1 MKKEK
6 IREYLLNNEETL
18 LDVVSELNSWNGCLD
33 YLDFWE
39 NDEEF
44 FNTFFENPM
53 DAIRATYYGNYNY
66 NDDYVKFNGYG
77 NIDSYSE
84 YERIEEI
91 KDNIDDIVDNLIEY
105 YYNIYINDKE
115 LENLLL
121 ELLEEEEEEVL
132 CIDRTIYT

>member
-6 IREYLLNNEETL
+6 IREYLLNNEEIL
-18 LDVVSELNSWNGCLD
+18 LEVVSELNSWNGCLD
-33 YLDFWE
+33 NLDFWE

-44 FNTFFENPM
+44 FNTFFDNPM
-53 DAIRATYYGNYNY
+53 EAIRATYYGNYNY

-91 KDNIDDIVDNLIEY
+91 KDNIDDIVENLVEY
-105 YYNIYINDKE
+105 YYNIYINEE
-115 LENLLL
+115 LENLIL
-121 ELLEEEEEEVL
+121 ELLEEEE
-132 CIDRTIYT
+132 

>member
-18 LDVVSELNSWNGCLD
+18 LDVVSELNSWNGCLEN
-33 YLDFWE
+33 LDFWE

-44 FNTFFENPM
+44 FNTFFNNPM
-53 DAIRATYYGNYNY
+53 EAIRATYYGNYNY
-66 NDDYVKFNGYG
+66 NDEYVKFNGYG

-91 KDNIDDIVDNLIEY
+91 KDSIDDIVDNLIEC
-105 YYNIYINDKE
+105 YYNIYINEE

-121 ELLEEEEEEVL
+121 ELLEEEEE
-132 CIDRTIYT
+132 

>member
-18 LDVVSELNSWNGCLD
+18 LDVVSELNSWNGCLEN
-33 YLDFWE
+33 LEFWE

-44 FNTFFENPM
+44 FNTFFNNPM
-53 DAIRATYYGNYNY
+53 EAIRATYYGDYNY

-91 KDNIDDIVDNLIEY
+91 KDNIDDIVDNLIEC
-105 YYNIYINDKE
+105 YYNIYINEE

-121 ELLEEEEEEVL
+121 ESLEEEEEEEE
-132 CIDRTIYT
+132 

>member
-6 IREYLLNNEETL
+6 IREYLLNNEDVL
-18 LDVVSELNSWNGCLD
+18 LDVVSELNSWNSCLD
-33 YLDFWE
+33 NLDFWE

-44 FNTFFENPM
+44 FNTFFDNPM
-53 DAIRATYYGNYNY
+53 EAIRATYYGNYNY

-91 KDNIDDIVDNLIEY
+91 KDNIDDIVDNLIEC
-105 YYNIYINDKE
+105 YYNIYINEE

-121 ELLEEEEEEVL
+121 ELLEEEEEEEE
-132 CIDRTIYT
+132 

>member
-18 LDVVSELNSWNGCLD
+18 LDVVSELNSWNGCLEN
-33 YLDFWE
+33 LEFWE

-44 FNTFFENPM
+44 FNTFFDDPM
-53 DAIRATYYGNYNY
+53 EAIRATYYGDYNY
-66 NDDYVKFNGYG
+66 NDEYVKFNGYG

-91 KDNIDDIVDNLIEY
+91 KDNIDDIVDNLIEC
-105 YYNIYINDKE
+105 YYNIYINEE
-115 LENLLL
+115 LESLLL
-121 ELLEEEEEEVL
+121 ELLEEEEEEEE
-132 CIDRTIYT
+132 

>member
-1 MKKEK
+1 MRKNK
-6 IREYLLNNEETL
+6 IREYLLNNEDVL
-18 LDVVSELNSWNGCLD
+18 LDVVSELNSWNGCLEN
-33 YLDFWE
+33 LDFWE

-44 FNTFFENPM
+44 FNTFFDNPM

-91 KDNIDDIVDNLIEY
+91 KDSIDDIVDNLIEC
-105 YYNIYINDKE
+105 YYNIYINEE
-115 LENLLL
+115 LENLIL
-121 ELLEEEEEEVL
+121 ELLEEEEE
-132 CIDRTIYT
+132 

>member
-1 MKKEK
+1 MRKEK

-18 LDVVSELNSWNGCLD
+18 LDVVSELNSWNSCLEN
-33 YLDFWE
+33 LDFWE

-44 FNTFFENPM
+44 FNTFFDNPM
-53 DAIRATYYGNYNY
+53 EAIRATYYGNYNY

-91 KDNIDDIVDNLIEY
+91 KDNIDDIVENLVEC
-105 YYNIYINDKE
+105 YYNIYINEE
-115 LENLLL
+115 LENLILK
-121 ELLEEEEEEVL
+121 LLEEDEEEE
-132 CIDRTIYT
+132 

>member
-1 MKKEK
+1 MKKNE

-18 LDVVSELNSWNGCLD
+18 LNVVSELNSWNGCLEN
-33 YLDFWE
+33 LDFWE

-44 FNTFFENPM
+44 FNTFFDNPM
-53 DAIRATYYGNYNY
+53 EAIRATYYGDYNY

-91 KDNIDDIVDNLIEY
+91 KDNIDDIVENLVEC
-105 YYNIYINDKE
+105 YYNIYINEE
-115 LENLLL
+115 LENLILK
-121 ELLEEEEEEVL
+121 LLEEEEEE
-132 CIDRTIYT
+132 

>member
-6 IREYLLNNEETL
+6 IREYLLNNEDVL
-18 LDVVSELNSWNGCLD
+18 LDVVSELNSWNGCLEN
-33 YLDFWE
+33 LDFWE

-44 FNTFFENPM
+44 FNTFFDNPM
-53 DAIRATYYGNYNY
+53 EAIRATYYGNYNY

-91 KDNIDDIVDNLIEY
+91 KDNIDDIVENLIEY
-105 YYNIYINDKE
+105 YYNIYINEE
-115 LENLLL
+115 LENLIL
-121 ELLEEEEEEVL
+121 ELLEEEEEEEEE
-132 CIDRTIYT
+132 

>member
-1 MKKEK
+1 MKKNE

-18 LDVVSELNSWNGCLD
+18 LDVVSELNSWNNCLEN
-33 YLDFWE
+33 LDFFE

-44 FNTFFENPM
+44 FNTFFDNPM
-53 DAIRATYYGNYNY
+53 EAIRATYYGNYNY
-66 NDDYVKFNGYG
+66 NDDYVKINGYG

-91 KDNIDDIVDNLIEY
+91 KDSIDDIVDNLIEY
-105 YYNIYINDKE
+105 YYNIYINEE

-121 ELLEEEEEEVL
+121 ELLEEEEEEEE
-132 CIDRTIYT
+132 

>member
-1 MKKEK
+1 MKKNE
-6 IREYLLNNEETL
+6 IREYLLNNEEIL

-33 YLDFWE
+33 NLDFWE

-44 FNTFFENPM
+44 FNTFFDNPM
-53 DAIRATYYGNYNY
+53 EAIRATYYGNYNY

-91 KDNIDDIVDNLIEY
+91 KDNIDDIVDNLIEC
-105 YYNIYINDKE
+105 YYNIYINEE

-121 ELLEEEEEEVL
+121 ELLEEEEEE
-132 CIDRTIYT
+132 

>member
-18 LDVVSELNSWNGCLD
+18 LDVVSELNSWNSCLD
-33 YLDFWE
+33 NLDFWE

-44 FNTFFENPM
+44 FNTFFDNPM
-53 DAIRATYYGNYNY
+53 EAIRATYYGNYNY

-91 KDNIDDIVDNLIEY
+91 KDNIDDIVENLVEY
-105 YYNIYINDKE
+105 YYNIYINEE

-121 ELLEEEEEEVL
+121 ELLEEEEEEEEE
-132 CIDRTIYT
+132 

>member
-18 LDVVSELNSWNGCLD
+18 LDVVSELNSWNGCLEN
-33 YLDFWE
+33 LEFWE

-44 FNTFFENPM
+44 FNTFFDNPM
-53 DAIRATYYGNYNY
+53 EAIRATYYGDYNY
-66 NDDYVKFNGYG
+66 NDEYVKFNGYG

-91 KDNIDDIVDNLIEY
+91 KDSIDDIVDNLIEC
-105 YYNIYINDKE
+105 YYNIYINEE

-121 ELLEEEEEEVL
+121 ELLEEEEE
-132 CIDRTIYT
+132 

>member
-18 LDVVSELNSWNGCLD
+18 LEVVSELNSWNNCLD

-44 FNTFFENPM
+44 FNTFFDNPM
-53 DAIRATYYGNYNY
+53 EAIRATYYGNYNY
-66 NDDYVKFNGYG
+66 NDEYVKFNGYG

-84 YERIEEI
+84 EEKNEEI
-91 KDNIDDIVDNLIEY
+91 KNNIDDIVDNLIEY
-105 YYNIYINDKE
+105 YYNIYINEE

-121 ELLEEEEEEVL
+121 ELLEEEEE
-132 CIDRTIYT
+132 

>member
-1 MKKEK
+1 MKKNE

-18 LDVVSELNSWNGCLD
+18 LEVVSELNSWNNCLSN
-33 YLDFWE
+33 LDFWE
-39 NDEEF
+39 NDEYF
-44 FNTFFENPM
+44 FNTFFNNNPM
-53 DAIRATYYGNYNY
+53 EAARATYYGNYNY

-91 KDNIDDIVDNLIEY
+91 KDSIDDIVDNLIEC
-105 YYNIYINDKE
+105 YYNIYINEE

-121 ELLEEEEEEVL
+121 ELLEEEEEEE
-132 CIDRTIYT
+132 

>member
-1 MKKEK
+1 MKKNE
-6 IREYLLNNEETL
+6 IREYLLNNEEIL
-18 LDVVSELNSWNGCLD
+18 LEVVSELNSWNSCLEN
-33 YLDFWE
+33 LDFWE

-44 FNTFFENPM
+44 FNTFFDNPM

-91 KDNIDDIVDNLIEY
+91 KDNIDDIVDNLIEC
-105 YYNIYINDKE
+105 YYNIYINEE
-115 LENLLL
+115 LENLIL
-121 ELLEEEEEEVL
+121 ELLEEEEEEEEE
-132 CIDRTIYT
+132 

>member
-18 LDVVSELNSWNGCLD
+18 LDVVSELNCWNGCLEN
-33 YLDFWE
+33 LEFWE

-44 FNTFFENPM
+44 FNTFFDNPM
-53 DAIRATYYGNYNY
+53 EAIRATYYGDYNY
-66 NDDYVKFNGYG
+66 NDEYVKFNGYG

-91 KDNIDDIVDNLIEY
+91 KDNIDDIVDNLIEC
-105 YYNIYINDKE
+105 YYNIYINEE
-115 LENLLL
+115 LENLIL
-121 ELLEEEEEEVL
+121 ELLEEDEEEEE
-132 CIDRTIYT
+132 

>member
-18 LDVVSELNSWNGCLD
+18 LDVVSELNSWNGCLEN
-33 YLDFWE
+33 LDFWE

-44 FNTFFENPM
+44 FNTFFNNPM
-53 DAIRATYYGNYNY
+53 EAIRATYYGNYNY

-91 KDNIDDIVDNLIEY
+91 KDSIDDIVDNLIEY
-105 YYNIYINDKE
+105 YYNIYINEE
-115 LENLLL
+115 LENLIL
-121 ELLEEEEEEVL
+121 ELLEEEEE
-132 CIDRTIYT
+132 

>member
-1 MKKEK
+1 MREEK

-18 LDVVSELNSWNGCLD
+18 LDVVSELNSWNGCLEN
-33 YLDFWE
+33 LDFFE

-53 DAIRATYYGNYNY
+53 EAIRATYYGDYNY
-66 NDDYVKFNGYG
+66 NDEYVKFNGYG

-91 KDNIDDIVDNLIEY
+91 KDSIDDIVDNLIEY
-105 YYNIYINDKE
+105 YYNIYIDDE
-115 LENLLL
+115 LENLIL
-121 ELLEEEEEEVL
+121 ELLEEEEEEEE
-132 CIDRTIYT
+132 

>member
-1 MKKEK
+1 MKKNE
-6 IREYLLNNEETL
+6 IREYLLNNEDVL

-33 YLDFWE
+33 NLDFWE

-44 FNTFFENPM
+44 FNTFFDNPM
-53 DAIRATYYGNYNY
+53 EAIRATYYGNYNY

-91 KDNIDDIVDNLIEY
+91 KDNIDDIVENLIES
-105 YYNIYINDKE
+105 YYNIYINEE
-115 LENLLL
+115 LENLIL
-121 ELLEEEEEEVL
+121 ELLEEDEEEEE
-132 CIDRTIYT
+132 